1 MPAISLLLI
10 GFSIVSALILIV
22 SHFNANNYPE
32 HLQARYMGIILVMV
46 LAGIQAIHFCYLEF
60 DSPIVHNGLYQ
71 ILLFA
76 VAPSFYLFSKP
87 LLKGTSDFRAAET
100 VHLIPVVIAP
110 WIAATVALPLSF
122 AVGSGYLMWLIRS
135 LYALREQ
142 RNRFQL
148 ELTMLVLTFVVA
160 IAVLIMGLT
169 LPILNEKL
177 FFYLYSS
184 AIGCAFI
191 LINLSI
197 NLFPK
202 LPIMVAESASE
213 TYATT
218 TLANVDCEGQI
229 EQLDNL
235 MNQDATYK
243 DPTLDLSTLADQL
256 GLSSHQLSELINTR
270 LGISFSRYIRE
281 QRVSAAKAMLLEE
294 SSASVLSIGLSVGF
308 TSQSNFYDA
317 FREITGMTPGN
328 FRKINT

>member
-1 MPAISLLLI
+1 MPAIALLLI
-10 GFSIVSALILIV
+10 GFSIVSALVLIV
-22 SHFNANNYPE
+22 SHFNASNYPE
-32 HLQARYMGIILVMV
+32 QPQARYMGGLLALV
-46 LAGIQAIHFCYLEF
+46 LAGLQAIHFSYLEF
-60 DSPIVHNGLYQ
+60 DSPLIHSGLYQ
-71 ILLFA
+71 MLLFA

-87 LLKGTSDFRAAET
+87 LLKGTTDFRAVEIT
-100 VHLIPVVIAP
+100 HLIPVVIAP
-110 WIAATVALPLSF
+110 WISASLALPLSF
-122 AVGSGYLMWLIRS
+122 AVGSGYLLWLIRS

-142 RNRFQL
+142 RNRFHL
-148 ELTMLVLTFVVA
+148 ELTMLVLTFAVA
-160 IAVLIMGLT
+160 IAVLIMGFT

-202 LPIMVAESASE
+202 LPIKIAESASE

-218 TLANVDCEGQI
+218 TLSNINCEGQI
-229 EQLDNL
+229 EQLTNL
-235 MNQDATYK
+235 MKQDSTYK
-243 DPTLDLSTLADQL
+243 DPTLDLSTLASRL

-294 SSASVLSIGLSVGF
+294 STASVLSIGLSVGF

-317 FREITGMTPGN
+317 FRDITGMTPGK
-328 FRKINT
+328 FRKIST